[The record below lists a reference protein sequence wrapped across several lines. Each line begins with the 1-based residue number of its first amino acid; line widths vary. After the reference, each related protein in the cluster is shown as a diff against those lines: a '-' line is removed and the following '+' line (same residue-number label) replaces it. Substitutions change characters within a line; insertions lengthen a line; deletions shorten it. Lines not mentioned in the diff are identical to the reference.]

1 MFQVN
6 LLTKLKKKKY
16 MPKFELTSVRSS
28 PGLKP
33 VFSATLT
40 QQGAQNVMNTRRLT
54 KTIIQP

>member
-1 MFQVN
+1 
-6 LLTKLKKKKY
+6 